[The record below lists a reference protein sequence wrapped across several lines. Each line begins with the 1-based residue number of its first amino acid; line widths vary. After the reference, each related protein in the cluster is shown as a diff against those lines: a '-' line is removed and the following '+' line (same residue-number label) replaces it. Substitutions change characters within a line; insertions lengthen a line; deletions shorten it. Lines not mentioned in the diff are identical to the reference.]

1 MKKIMFLLLMI
12 LTLSLAACSN
22 EYERLYNLDNDI
34 KLVEIFSEEQAKEY
48 LEEVKKVLEK
58 IDYITYEGEQYCTD
72 ISLLDPRWDHSQ
84 TKHKTFAKF
93 QRKGDIRFIFQMSG
107 TRENNGDV
115 EKTKYEYYGK
125 DGNIYYNHGEHK
137 SYICNQYYDATAMIF
152 FYRETLLG
160 ALNPYYSDRHTYGID
175 DNGNIICYEK
185 SEYSIFIRVYNNYKL
200 EYAEWRRLKDGEI
213 FFCEKENFSYNYF
226 FEIKEDLSSYEHQDY
241 SCPSC
246 N

>member
-1 MKKIMFLLLMI
+1 
-12 LTLSLAACSN
+12 
-22 EYERLYNLDNDI
+22 
-34 KLVEIFSEEQAKEY
+34 
-48 LEEVKKVLEK
+48 
-58 IDYITYEGEQYCTD
+58 
-72 ISLLDPRWDHSQ
+72 
-84 TKHKTFAKF
+84 
-93 QRKGDIRFIFQMSG
+93 
-107 TRENNGDV
+107 
-115 EKTKYEYYGK
+115 
-125 DGNIYYNHGEHK
+125 
-137 SYICNQYYDATAMIF
+137 MIF